1 MKMIT
6 KQSKPK
12 TKFCIKCRSMYMS
25 INFTLTNII
34 IKQKNRKYIIYC
46 LNDENKPV
54 FINSKLIKVLY
65 NIYYVK

>member
-1 MKMIT
+1 
-6 KQSKPK
+6 
-12 TKFCIKCRSMYMS
+12 MS